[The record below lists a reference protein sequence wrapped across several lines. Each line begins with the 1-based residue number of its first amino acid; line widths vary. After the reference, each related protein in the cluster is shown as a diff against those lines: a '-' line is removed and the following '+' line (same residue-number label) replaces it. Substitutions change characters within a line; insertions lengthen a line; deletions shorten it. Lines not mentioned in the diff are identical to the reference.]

1 MSMSPPNFRFRPRRG
16 VGDLVFC
23 LFHATMKL
31 HTEERGEGMDRQ
43 WLLRQRVGLGLVL
56 LLLAGCA
63 GPSPT
68 SVPATATPDPCVGWQ
83 CTLAGVVYADAAS
96 PGNELAGTVVA
107 LSHVSHCSPTRGQYE
122 TTTVPDGGFSFEV
135 FLHDTDTFLIQV
147 EQDGYEPVR
156 QSIGGF
162 DCLYCACPPVE
173 IVLEPL
179 GISTPAP

>member
-1 MSMSPPNFRFRPRRG
+1 MGRQLLPRQ
-16 VGDLVFC
+16 
-23 LFHATMKL
+23 M
-31 HTEERGEGMDRQ
+31 M
-43 WLLRQRVGLGLVL
+43 GLGLAL
-56 LLLAGCA
+56 LLLVGCA
-63 GPSPT
+63 GSPPT
-68 SVPATATPDPCVGWQ
+68 SMPATATPDPCIGWR
-83 CTLAGVVYADAAS
+83 CILEGVVYADAAS
-96 PGNELAGTVVA
+96 SGNELAGTLVQ
-107 LSHVSHCSPTRGQYE
+107 LSHVSYCSPTRGQYE
-122 TTTVPDGGFSFEV
+122 TTTGPDGGFGFEV